1 MTVQHLAK
9 QTVDEKILQIITQ
22 QTQGNAEPPGQ
33 TSAKGALL
41 RKARD
46 RSNGNNVT
54 ISKY

>member
-1 MTVQHLAK
+1 MTVQHLTK
-9 QTVDEKILQIITQ
+9 QIVDEKILQIITQ

-33 TSAKGALL
+33 MSVKGALL

-54 ISKY
+54 VSKY